1 MMTNLVD
8 LVGAIAKQAM
18 NNQNSQQQP
27 QQNQSGLDSILGS
40 VLGNVLG
47 GGQSQQQAQPKSGL
61 DGILGSVLGSVL
73 GGSQQKSSGSSNMK
87 TAILMAVIP
96 LILNWIQQQGGLQG
110 ALDKLRGSGMSSQV
124 NNWVDP
130 NANNDEAPVN
140 QVQALFNDQ
149 DICQVADQAQCSKQ
163 DVYGAISSVLPQVIN
178 ALTPQGNQTNTNE
191 ANDDIQNV
199 INMIS
204 KFMK

>member
-1 MMTNLVD
+1 MTNLVD

-18 NNQNSQQQP
+18 NNQNSQQP

-40 VLGNVLG
+40 VLGSVL

-61 DGILGSVLGSVL
+61 DSILGSVLGNVL
-73 GGSQQKSSGSSNMK
+73 GGKQQNTGSSNMK

-130 NANNDEAPVN
+130 NANNDDAPVN

-191 ANDDIQNV
+191 ANNDIQNV
-199 INMIS
+199 MNMIS